1 MSSVL
6 CRLRWVTAA
15 VWVWSWYTMFLEIVR
30 WKHVTPALR
39 FNATPIPGTGRT
51 VKPGR
56 PLKALFVC
64 FFAAPPLFVFAVL
77 ADRVHRRTP

>member
-6 CRLRWVTAA
+6 RGLRWVAAA
-15 VWVWSWYTMFLEIVR
+15 VWAWSWYTMWLEIVR
-30 WKHVTPALR
+30 WKHVTPSLR
-39 FNATPIPGTGRT
+39 FNARPIAGTGRM

-64 FFAAPPLFVFAVL
+64 FFAAPPLFVLAVL
-77 ADRVHRRTP
+77 AERGRRRTP